1 MDALNSFLDS
11 LQGDSPTLQNI
22 GKYAYI
28 LSTYRPMVQMEIH
41 LILSALFPIII
52 GSHASLKRPP
62 SAAPPLISEDDE
74 DDELGDAVKEEKG
87 ELIPGL
93 TPSDAIIFPITAG
106 LTLGGLYFVIVWLKK
121 ADLVNIVMNAYL
133 SVFGVLG
140 VGRLAADTLNVI
152 TTFIFPS
159 VWSSRTSTYHVE
171 PLLSEQVTG
180 TPSNSRI
187 LTTRTNPEGKRN
199 PFPGFLSSIK
209 FSDSITKKLWTLR
222 AVFKGHWIFRAY
234 VHGMFET
241 KNKVLLNDVIGLV
254 LGFATVIMYNT
265 GASTKAWWLT
275 NVLGIN
281 FCYGI
286 LQILSP
292 TTFWT
297 GTLVLAGLF
306 IYDVIM
312 VFYTPMMITVAK
324 SLQAPIMLVIP
335 GPGRGSML
343 GLGDIA
349 LPGMVMAMALRFDL
363 YLHYLRKQI
372 SVGLD
377 KDDKK
382 SKNDIIRAPYEEA
395 TGLWG
400 ERFWTRRQTDSD
412 TATAADGARF
422 KKVYFKASIIGYIVA
437 MLVTMAVMHHYKHG
451 QPALLYLVPSVL
463 GAIWGTALVR
473 GEVRLMWEYK
483 EDGEWGFESEAKP
496 KSDPESDSKSKAT
509 KKGGDETKLKAM
521 KGFTAGY
528 GANGTELKDDSET
541 EVGDDDSVIPQLVEK
556 KEEKAKTSEKDSREH
571 AHHVFLFSLST
582 PHPKKGKG
590 VKLL

>member
-1 MDALNSFLDS
+1 M
-11 LQGDSPTLQNI
+11 
-22 GKYAYI
+22 
-28 LSTYRPMVQMEIH
+28 
-41 LILSALFPIII
+41 
-52 GSHASLKRPP
+52 
-62 SAAPPLISEDDE
+62 
-74 DDELGDAVKEEKG
+74 
-87 ELIPGL
+87 
-93 TPSDAIIFPITAG
+93 
-106 LTLGGLYFVIVWLKK
+106 
-121 ADLVNIVMNAYL
+121 
-133 SVFGVLG
+133 
-140 VGRLAADTLNVI
+140 
-152 TTFIFPS
+152 
-159 VWSSRTSTYHVE
+159 
-171 PLLSEQVTG
+171 
-180 TPSNSRI
+180 
-187 LTTRTNPEGKRN
+187 
-199 PFPGFLSSIK
+199 
-209 FSDSITKKLWTLR
+209 
-222 AVFKGHWIFRAY
+222 FKGHWIFRAY